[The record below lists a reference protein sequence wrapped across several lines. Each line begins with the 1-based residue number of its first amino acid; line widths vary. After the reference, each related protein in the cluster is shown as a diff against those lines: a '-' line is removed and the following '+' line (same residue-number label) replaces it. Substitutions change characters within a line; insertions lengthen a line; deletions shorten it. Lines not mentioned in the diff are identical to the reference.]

1 MDVAIGEEPSTPLPR
16 GEGGPLGGRSSP
28 AERRG
33 KTGGRVKAQGT
44 RGRQPERTSP
54 HTPTAGP
61 SAPWAPSVPSDL
73 GDRRVSL
80 VVPEVLVPGPGP
92 PAISEPSGTG
102 LFPHAAGR
110 PPSEA

>member
-16 GEGGPLGGRSSP
+16 GEGGPGGRSSP

-80 VVPEVLVPGPGP
+80 ALPEVLLPGPAPTGYQRGVGERP
-92 PAISEPSGTG
+92 FPARHRPT
-102 LFPHAAGR
+102 AG
-110 PPSEA
+110 